1 MHLTGKI
8 RGSKIKLNGG
18 EISLPRDG
26 TDCEAYVRAENIQ
39 INENGPLSGRVDNI
53 TFLGTHYRLGISGI
67 VPEPITSIFS
77 GNKAPKIGDKIN
89 ISIEPETI
97 LLLPKMTIDD

>member
-1 MHLTGKI
+1 
-8 RGSKIKLNGG
+8 
-18 EISLPRDG
+18 
-26 TDCEAYVRAENIQ
+26 
-39 INENGPLSGRVDNI
+39 
-53 TFLGTHYRLGISGI
+53 LGISGI
-67 VPEPITSIFS
+67 VTEPITSIFS